1 MNTGLSLVE
10 FLLSMTIA
18 SILVLALLTIN
29 SLGAK
34 TCLEARDSWYCMQ
47 SLRNTI
53 MQLDTDLMQ
62 CGYLLPP
69 DLRIVPGSD
78 RLFIAGTAVTQA
90 HSGLILPKKSPP
102 PFFSVVRSVNDYSI
116 ILDTVDIDGST
127 SPDFWA
133 GMGIISESGGFAI
146 AQTYSRGSISIPLT
160 GRAALSPGQRVV
172 PAIHYELRTD
182 GLYRNSQLIAEA
194 IRAFD
199 TAEDGNAV
207 KISLEAGYHEISKKI
222 TYLYTLR

>member
-53 MQLDTDLMQ
+53 MLLDTDLMQ
-62 CGYLLPP
+62 CGYLLPE
-69 DLRIVPGSD
+69 DLRTVPGQNQ
-78 RLFIAGTAVTQA
+78 LFIAGTAITSA
-90 HSGLILPKKSPP
+90 HDGLILPKDLPP
-102 PFFSVVRSVNDYSI
+102 PFFSVVRAVNDYSI
-116 ILDTVDIDGST
+116 ILDTVDIDGSS

-133 GMGIISESGGFAI
+133 GMGIISDSGGFVI
-146 AQTYSRGSISIPLT
+146 SNTYSRGDTHIPLT
-160 GRAALSPGQRVV
+160 GKAALSPSMRVV

-182 GLYRNSQLIAEA
+182 GLYRNGQLVAEA
-194 IRAFD
+194 IQAFD

-207 KISLEAGYHEISKKI
+207 QISLEAGYHDISKKI
-222 TYLYTLR
+222 SYLYTFR